1 MTPDYDDLLTGL
13 RSARPDPGYRPS
25 SRSPEATAMLAG
37 ILGDHPEPAR
47 NRRRV
52 TRRGLALAGIP
63 VMAAA
68 VAAAG
73 FLMVTG
79 APSGPARG
87 QLSAASVGTAILDA
101 LRQESGD
108 VLHVSTTSKTAKEET
123 KTVRSW
129 VYPAF
134 PAAGQQVRYREFQ
147 SYNGRPYQD
156 VESIYTETADMDRPI
171 LNTSQGPHSA
181 KIIGVDYHSRTW
193 ARFRTTLVPV
203 ETTGF
208 SPALIRSEIASGN
221 FHVDGTVKLNGRET
235 VKVSFFNKPTS
246 FHVTFWV
253 DAHTYV
259 PLRSVWFSPTPGM
272 TTTTTYAYQMLPATP
287 ASLKL
292 LDPVIPAGFTKSSR
306 IPGF

>member
-1 MTPDYDDLLTGL
+1 MTSSYDDLLTVL
-13 RSARPDPGYRPS
+13 RSARPDPEYRPS

-47 NRRRV
+47 DRRRV
-52 TRRGLALAGIP
+52 TRRRLALAGIP

-68 VAAAG
+68 VAAGG

-79 APSGPARG
+79 APSGSARG
-87 QLSAASVGTAILDA
+87 QLSAAFVGTAILDA
-101 LRQESGD
+101 VQQESGI
-108 VLHVSTTSKTAKEET
+108 LHVSTTSKTAKLET
-123 KTVRSW
+123 ETDRRW

-134 PAAGQQVRYREFQ
+134 PAVGQQVRYREFQ
-147 SYNGRPYQD
+147 SYNGRPYKD

-171 LNTSQGPHSA
+171 LNTSQGPPSA

-193 ARFRTTLVPV
+193 ARFMTTTAPL

-221 FHVDGTVKLNGRET
+221 FHVDGTVKLNGRES
-235 VKVSFFNKPTS
+235 VKVSFMNKPANW
-246 FHVTFWV
+246 HVTFWV

-259 PLRSVWFSPTPGM
+259 PLRSVWFDPTPGM
-272 TTTTTYAYQMLPATP
+272 TTTTTYAYQVLPATP
-287 ASLKL
+287 ASLRL
-292 LDPVIPAGFTKSSR
+292 LHPVIPASFTKSSL